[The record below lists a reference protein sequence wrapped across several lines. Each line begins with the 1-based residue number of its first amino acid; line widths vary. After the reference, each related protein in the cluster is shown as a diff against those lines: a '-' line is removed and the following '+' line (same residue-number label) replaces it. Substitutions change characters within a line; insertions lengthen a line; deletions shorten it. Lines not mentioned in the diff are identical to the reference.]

1 MVRLCMFR
9 SSRLPSFSLFSFANS
24 PEQQADPVLNLH
36 TYVANFLPFPLIVSI
51 DVCTQD
57 HGSYQSRPY
66 PLRRCGSDT
75 SATMAFRMYE
85 TLDSASID
93 YSVLDDYWHSIC
105 MTTSTYAMYGSI
117 VDLTDL
123 DTFSRSNHGLI
134 FWRECIV
141 LDKGERIH
149 NDVSLFH

>member
-1 MVRLCMFR
+1 MEAINPALILCADAEAT
-9 SSRLPSFSLFSFANS
+9 P
-24 PEQQADPVLNLH
+24 QQRW
-36 TYVANFLPFPLIVSI
+36 PFE
-51 DVCTQD
+51 CTK
-57 HGSYQSRPY
+57 
-66 PLRRCGSDT
+66 
-75 SATMAFRMYE
+75 
-85 TLDSASID
+85 LDSASID
-93 YSVLDDYWHSIC
+93 YSVLDDYRHSIC